1 LVVGQSNRLE
11 LPESFLSPRYG
22 EVAPRGNFSQQVG
35 GDNVPL
41 LGLGASGG
49 VNANP
54 SNHQVG
60 GIGSQVGE
68 LGNEVVEQKFAVFI
82 GEPWSKPNCVG
93 DGEREH
99 IRSIHFFIRSK
110 VRVKL
115 ICFYR

>member
-1 LVVGQSNRLE
+1 MIFI
-11 LPESFLSPRYG
+11 FLSPRYG

-41 LGLGASGG
+41 LGLGASSG

-68 LGNEVVEQKFAVFI
+68 LGNEVVENQFAILI
-82 GEPWSKPNCVG
+82 GEGRSKPNCVG
-93 DGEREH
+93 NGEREH
-99 IRSIHFFIRSK
+99 IRSKHI
-110 VRVKL
+110 
-115 ICFYR
+115 FY

>member
-11 LPESFLSPRYG
+11 LPESFLSPHCG

-35 GDNVPL
+35 GHSLPL
-41 LGLGASGG
+41 LSLRASGG
-49 VNANP
+49 VDAHLGNY
-54 SNHQVG
+54 QVG
-60 GIGSQVGE
+60 AIGSQVGE
-68 LGNEVVEQKFAVFI
+68 LGNEVVENQFAVLI

-110 VRVKL
+110 L
-115 ICFYR
+115 S